1 VFLWVTLFLSE
12 HPVASCPLVISDFA
26 VWEAGDFQISF
37 SKQGTQPFRAYGRL
51 AMTI

>member
-1 VFLWVTLFLSE
+1 VLLWVTLFPSE

-37 SKQGTQPFRAYGRL
+37 SKQGTQPFRASGRL
-51 AMTI
+51 AMAL